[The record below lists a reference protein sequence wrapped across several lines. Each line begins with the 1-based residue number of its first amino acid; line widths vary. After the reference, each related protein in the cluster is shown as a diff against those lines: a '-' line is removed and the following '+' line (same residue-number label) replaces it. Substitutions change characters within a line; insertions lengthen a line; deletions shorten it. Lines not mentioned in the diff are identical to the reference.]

1 MGDALLRMVLPPQL
15 RGRLDRIGVIVTGWT
30 LSYRIRSR
38 QPGFHHST
46 NSASDWSDFAGRPR
60 RRTCFPYR
68 CRRLDRSWAW
78 GTPGMLPGIL
88 GGQHLPHP
96 LLSLLAGCN
105 GVIALLLG
113 LLPAIPLGGQFLP
126 HALESLFDNLLLAVH
141 ALNRLIP
148 GEPLMGQFGLEVVDR
163 RLGLLEQMLCM
174 LSCRD
179 LLPQSLPCRFER
191 IGAGCVTLIPVDDRD
206 RNLAIPDEA
215 PTLWM

>member
-1 MGDALLRMVLPPQL
+1 MALSRSCSALR
-15 RGRLDRIGVIVTGWT
+15 R
-30 LSYRIRSR
+30 
-38 QPGFHHST
+38 
-46 NSASDWSDFAGRPR
+46 N
-60 RRTCFPYR
+60 C
-68 CRRLDRSWAW
+68 
-78 GTPGMLPGIL
+78 
-88 GGQHLPHP
+88 
-96 LLSLLAGCN
+96 
-105 GVIALLLG
+105 
-113 LLPAIPLGGQFLP
+113 PLGGQFLP
-126 HALESLFDNLLLAVH
+126 HALESLFDNLLLAVR